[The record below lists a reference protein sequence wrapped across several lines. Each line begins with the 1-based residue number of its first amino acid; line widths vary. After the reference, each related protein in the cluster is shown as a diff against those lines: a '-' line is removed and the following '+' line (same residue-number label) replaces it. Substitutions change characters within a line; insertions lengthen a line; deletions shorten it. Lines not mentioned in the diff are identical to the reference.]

1 MTLVLSGSTLLSR
14 MSNPAPSDNVVLRH
28 AVEQIQRCLPGHWS
42 TSVTLKTND
51 AADARLTIKTPAGAS
66 AALAI
71 GARRQ
76 LDPRLV
82 AEVAGAL
89 KTAAADAFVVIAPF
103 LGPRTRERLADEGLG
118 YVDLV
123 GNMRLR
129 AGPPDGVHRVARRGQ
144 QPVGGA
150 ADRAVAARGQG
161 QPADPGAG
169 ATGEGRGPRRCGV
182 RQLAALAGTDPGYV
196 SRLLDLFHREELI
209 ERVPRGPVVA
219 VHAARL
225 IRRWAEDY
233 RFGDAHRF
241 VAVAHAHGV
250 PGALAALRDAGR
262 PARAH
267 GARRRGGADGDGAA
281 GDRRRLRRQSRARRG
296 RDRRRA
302 RGQRREPAAH
312 RSLRRLRVRR
322 DLGGLRAALRGARAD
337 HRRPARQP
345 RARARAGR
353 ELARG
358 DGGARGALPRI
369 QLSAAS
375 A

>member
-1 MTLVLSGSTLLSR
+1 
-14 MSNPAPSDNVVLRH
+14 MSNPPPSDNVVLRH

-42 TSVTLKTND
+42 TTVTLKTND

-123 GNMRLR
+123 GNMRLVLDRPTVFIASRGEDSSPWAAPRTTRSLHAAKASRLIR
-129 AGPPDGVHRVARRGQ
+129 ALVDG
-144 QPVGGA
+144 
-150 ADRAVAARGQG
+150 RGQG
-161 QPADPGAG
+161 GAL
-169 ATGEGRGPRRCGV
+169 GV
-182 RQLAALAGTDPGYV
+182 RQLAVLAGTDPGYV

-225 IRRWAEDY
+225 IRRWVEDY

-241 VAVAHAHGV
+241 VPLAHAHGV
-250 PGALAALRDAGR
+250 PGALAALRDAGV
-262 PARAH
+262 PH
-267 GARRRGGADGDGAA
+267 
-281 GDRRRLRRQSRARRG
+281 
-296 RDRRRA
+296 
-302 RGQRREPAAH
+302 
-312 RSLRRLRVRR
+312 
-322 DLGGLRAALRGARAD
+322 ALT
-337 HRRPARQP
+337 
-345 RARARAGR
+345 ARAGAAA
-353 ELARG
+353 LLG
-358 DGGARGALPRI
+358 TALPGIVAAYVDNPERVAAEI
-369 QLSAAS
+369 GAEHADAGANLLLIDPFDTFVFDGTWELSGLRYAARAQIIADLLGSPAPAPAQAAS
-375 A
+375 LLAAMSAPPAAAASDPITASA